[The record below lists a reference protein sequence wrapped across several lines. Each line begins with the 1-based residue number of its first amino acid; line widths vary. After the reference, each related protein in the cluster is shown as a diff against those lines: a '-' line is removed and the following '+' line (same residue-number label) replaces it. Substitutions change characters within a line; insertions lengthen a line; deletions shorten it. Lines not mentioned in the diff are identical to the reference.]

1 MLIHQASTYGDLAN
15 LNQLMR
21 QGVVA
26 VVSLDNKFFRTRLMK
41 KGKVLLVSSLIS
53 KDSYELKLDQ
63 IGDDY
68 KHYVRIRTQ
77 ITRGGV
83 VHQFEG
89 YYIQHTYEASDLNAK
104 LNTLL

>member
-63 IGDDY
+63 VGYDY
-68 KHYVRIRTQ
+68 KHFVRIRTQ

>member
-63 IGDDY
+63 IGDEY

-77 ITRGGV
+77 VTRGGV
-83 VHQFEG
+83 AHQFEG
-89 YYIQHTYEASDLNAK
+89 YYIQHRYEASDLNAK
-104 LNTLL
+104 LNTLF